1 MNRKHT
7 ICYTLA
13 TFCACQRHQ
22 NIDIWVSKI
31 NTFEIPPNLAPSC
44 RTQTPGILTHAAK
57 KSRFLRARG
66 HFHPTQPSVMLPE
79 APKIMDLTTH
89 TTTCCNEQKTYYL
102 LYFTYILGMP
112 ETPKY
117 RHLGIY
123 PKSTLTAHSTQ
134 HTAHKKQH
142 STQHTAHSTQH
153 TAGW

>member
-57 KSRFLRARG
+57 NPDPCCQDIKIPSRARP
-66 HFHPTQPSVMLPE
+66 FPPLPTLQACCLRPPKSSILRPTQRHAVMNR
-79 APKIMDLTTH
+79 KH
-89 TTTCCNEQKTYYL
+89 TICYTLDTFRECQ
-102 LYFTYILGMP
+102 
-112 ETPKY
+112 
-117 RHLGIY
+117 RHQNIDIWV
-123 PKSTLTAHSTQ
+123 SSTQ
-134 HTAHKKQH
+134 HTAH

-153 TAGW
+153 TARW